1 MQHFVLLPGGNYL
14 ETEVASCELELPIPE
29 S

>member
-14 ETEVASCELELPIPE
+14 DTKVASYELELPIPE